1 MRQFSVAHRSLES
14 LEAQTAARLVTAA
27 ADIALV
33 IDDHGIIRDIAFGTE
48 EFARGGHEKW
58 LGQLWLDTV
67 TVESRAKVVA
77 LLDPAQD
84 LTPPRRRQINHSSL
98 QGAGLPVLYSAVRL
112 GASGDVVA
120 IGRDLRPV
128 AALQQRLVDAQQSM
142 ERDYWKM
149 RHVETR
155 YRLLF
160 QGMDEAVLIVDAAT
174 QRVVE
179 ANAAAGALLNQDP
192 AKLIGR
198 TFPDGLDADATHRV
212 QSLFAAARGAGR
224 GDDVQVQGADGVPL
238 RVAAL
243 LFRQEN
249 ASMWLVR
256 LADAR
261 IEARSSLGRPKTW
274 LLQAIERA
282 PDAFIV
288 TDIRGRILSANA
300 AFRDLAQLA
309 DDAPERSQSLDRWL
323 GRTPVDFDVLVAN
336 LKQHGSVRLF
346 ATVLRGEQG
355 GETDVEVS
363 AVSVMAGDPPC
374 LGFAIRDVGRRLS
387 ADPVAGRA
395 LPRTE
400 AQVTELVGR
409 LSLKDIVRESTDLIE
424 RLCIE
429 AALELTGDNRASAAE
444 LLGLSRQS
452 LYVKLRRFGLP
463 DPSPQPER

>member
-212 QSLFAAARGAGR
+212 QSLFAAARGAVPRRRCASSRCRWGTATGGR
-224 GDDVQVQGADGVPL
+224 AVISARERVNVVGAP
-238 RVAAL
+238 
-243 LFRQEN
+243 
-249 ASMWLVR
+249 
-256 LADAR
+256 
-261 IEARSSLGRPKTW
+261 
-274 LLQAIERA
+274 
-282 PDAFIV
+282 
-288 TDIRGRILSANA
+288 
-300 AFRDLAQLA
+300 
-309 DDAPERSQSLDRWL
+309 
-323 GRTPVDFDVLVAN
+323 
-336 LKQHGSVRLF
+336 
-346 ATVLRGEQG
+346 
-355 GETDVEVS
+355 
-363 AVSVMAGDPPC
+363 
-374 LGFAIRDVGRRLS
+374 GRRS
-387 ADPVAGRA
+387 H
-395 LPRTE
+395 
-400 AQVTELVGR
+400 
-409 LSLKDIVRESTDLIE
+409 
-424 RLCIE
+424 
-429 AALELTGDNRASAAE
+429 
-444 LLGLSRQS
+444 
-452 LYVKLRRFGLP
+452 
-463 DPSPQPER
+463 

>member
-1 MRQFSVAHRSLES
+1 
-14 LEAQTAARLVTAA
+14 
-27 ADIALV
+27 
-33 IDDHGIIRDIAFGTE
+33 
-48 EFARGGHEKW
+48 
-58 LGQLWLDTV
+58 
-67 TVESRAKVVA
+67 
-77 LLDPAQD
+77 
-84 LTPPRRRQINHSSL
+84 
-98 QGAGLPVLYSAVRL
+98 
-112 GASGDVVA
+112 
-120 IGRDLRPV
+120 
-128 AALQQRLVDAQQSM
+128 
-142 ERDYWKM
+142 
-149 RHVETR
+149 
-155 YRLLF
+155 
-160 QGMDEAVLIVDAAT
+160 
-174 QRVVE
+174 
-179 ANAAAGALLNQDP
+179 
-192 AKLIGR
+192 
-198 TFPDGLDADATHRV
+198 
-212 QSLFAAARGAGR
+212 
-224 GDDVQVQGADGVPL
+224 
-238 RVAAL
+238 
-243 LFRQEN
+243 
-249 ASMWLVR
+249 MWLVR

-463 DPSPQPER
+463 DPSPQPERQSLRAPILSRL